1 MVASFCNN
9 CVRMFVPFLRK
20 TLFMWVLGPEY
31 LGLNGLLYAIIGMLM
46 LAEFGFGTAIICYMF
61 KPVADDDKDLLCA
74 YLNFYRSVY
83 RCVGSAIFVIGLC
96 LMPFLPRLIHGNI
109 PADVNLYIAYFLHLM
124 NTSVSYFL
132 FAYRGSILGAH
143 HRNDVSQYITMFTSI
158 LEIVVL
164 AMVLYF
170 THNYYHYVIITIA
183 FTVINNLLLVYAT
196 RKMFPDIVPYGKLPK
211 AEFKRVVSDVK
222 AIFMHKIGAVVSGHF
237 DNLII
242 SAFLGLT
249 AVAAFNNYH
258 SISLAVGG
266 VISSCCYSMIGG
278 FGNKIYTESKEENFR
293 LLMKVNRLLMC
304 AILWCAAMQISIFQ
318 PFMALW
324 TRGEA
329 SLIRHFLTPFLI
341 VIWFYEKQSRET
353 LRMFKNAASLWQQ
366 DRWKAVIASLLNLA
380 LNFTF
385 VFLFPD
391 GYKLDGVI
399 LATLLSDILVQM
411 PWESYAVFSAFF
423 DKEKAWKYWRNQI
436 VYVMLFV
443 SVCTLA
449 WFGAYLIP
457 LEGIAGLVVKGI
469 VSAIISFCF
478 VLAIFRNDVIEM
490 LKTVL
495 KRKKS

>member
-1 MVASFCNN
+1 
-9 CVRMFVPFLRK
+9 
-20 TLFMWVLGPEY
+20 
-31 LGLNGLLYAIIGMLM
+31 
-46 LAEFGFGTAIICYMF
+46 
-61 KPVADDDKDLLCA
+61 
-74 YLNFYRSVY
+74 
-83 RCVGSAIFVIGLC
+83 
-96 LMPFLPRLIHGNI
+96 
-109 PADVNLYIAYFLHLM
+109 
-124 NTSVSYFL
+124 
-132 FAYRGSILGAH
+132 
-143 HRNDVSQYITMFTSI
+143 
-158 LEIVVL
+158 
-164 AMVLYF
+164 
-170 THNYYHYVIITIA
+170 
-183 FTVINNLLLVYAT
+183 
-196 RKMFPDIVPYGKLPK
+196 
-211 AEFKRVVSDVK
+211 
-222 AIFMHKIGAVVSGHF
+222 
-237 DNLII
+237 
-242 SAFLGLT
+242 
-249 AVAAFNNYH
+249 
-258 SISLAVGG
+258 
-266 VISSCCYSMIGG
+266 MIGG

-443 SVCTLA
+443 CVCTLA
-449 WFGAYLIP
+449 WLGAYLIP

-469 VSAIISFCF
+469 VSAVISFCF